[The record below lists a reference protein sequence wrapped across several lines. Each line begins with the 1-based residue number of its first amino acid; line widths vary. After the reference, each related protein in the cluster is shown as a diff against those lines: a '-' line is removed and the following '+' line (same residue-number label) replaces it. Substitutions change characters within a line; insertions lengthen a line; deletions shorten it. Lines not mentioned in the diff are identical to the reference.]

1 MFRKYLVKSAILS
14 LLLSTPLTS
23 FSEGVIKVGMSTAL
37 EGPAS
42 GLGSNVKLGVEAYF
56 DQVNK
61 NGGIAGRKL
70 KLTALNDG
78 YEPQQAGANM
88 RKLIEEEKVVAVIG
102 NVGTPTAV
110 VTVPIANKSNTL
122 LFGAVTGAG
131 LLRKN
136 PADRYV
142 INYRA
147 SYGEETAAMIN
158 GLLKSGI
165 KPEEIALFTQ
175 NDGYGDAGYN
185 GAIAA
190 LKESGFNSQRRATRC
205 GFSEC
210 LVCW

>member
-110 VTVPIANKSNTL
+110 VTVPIAIKLPT
-122 LFGAVTGAG
+122 V
-131 LLRKN
+131 
-136 PADRYV
+136 V
-142 INYRA
+142 I
-147 SYGEETAAMIN
+147 
-158 GLLKSGI
+158 KGI
-165 KPEEIALFTQ
+165 
-175 NDGYGDAGYN
+175 
-185 GAIAA
+185 
-190 LKESGFNSQRRATRC
+190 R
-205 GFSEC
+205 
-210 LVCW
+210 